1 MRGSVAV
8 TGGAGFVG
16 ANLIAALG
24 RTTGE
29 RVLVVE
35 DLELAHLENL
45 DGLEHEDCID
55 WHQFPARLSA
65 DPFRAVIH
73 LGAITDTGVHDWRLL
88 SERNVDFPKR
98 LLSICL
104 TRRIP
109 LLYASSAAV
118 YCSGARGEAR
128 RERPINP
135 YGRSK
140 LAFDEAVREALPNA
154 SSQVVG
160 LRYFNLY
167 GPREAHKGPMSSMVR
182 QLDRQ
187 CRAGGTMRLFEGS
200 GGFGDGEQRR
210 DFVSV
215 DDAVAITLWF
225 LEHPDR
231 SGIFDVGTGGNA
243 TFNAIARLVATH
255 HGHGE
260 VRYFPMPEDLRGSY
274 QHSTRAELE
283 SLREAGYPHPFRSVE
298 TGVPAYLDV
307 LDVEPDV
314 SKRAV

>member
-1 MRGSVAV
+1 MTGSVAV

-16 ANLIAALG
+16 ANLIAAVG
-24 RTTGE
+24 RATGE

-35 DLELAHLENL
+35 DLERAHLQNL
-45 DGLEHEDCID
+45 DGLEHGDCID
-55 WHQFPARLSA
+55 WRQFPARLSA

-73 LGAITDTGVHDWRLL
+73 LGAITDTRVQDWSLL
-88 SERNVDFPKR
+88 SRRNVDFPKR

-118 YCSGARGEAR
+118 YASGARGEAR
-128 RERPINP
+128 REGPINP

-140 LAFDEAVREALPNA
+140 LAFDQAVRAALPTA

-167 GPREAHKGPMSSMVR
+167 GRGEAHKGAMASMVR

-187 CRAGGTMRLFEGS
+187 CRARGKMPLFEGS
-200 GGFGDGEQRR
+200 GGFGDGEQSR

-215 DDAVAITLWF
+215 DDAVAVTLWF
-225 LEHPDR
+225 LEHPER
-231 SGIFDVGTGGNA
+231 SGIFDVGTGMNV
-243 TFNAIARLVATH
+243 TFNAVAQLVAAH
-255 HGHGE
+255 HGRGE

-274 QHSTRAELE
+274 QHSTRAELGP
-283 SLREAGYPHPFRSVE
+283 LREAGYPHPFRSVD
-298 TGVPAYLDV
+298 TGVPAYLDA
-307 LDVEPDV
+307 LDLEPDAP
-314 SKRAV
+314 SPAR

>member
-1 MRGSVAV
+1 MSGSVVV

-24 RTTGE
+24 RTIGQ

-35 DLELAHLENL
+35 DLGLAHMQNL
-45 DGLEHEDCID
+45 DGLEYEDCID

-65 DPFRAVIH
+65 DSFRAVIH
-73 LGAITDTGVHDWRLL
+73 LGAITDTRVHDWSLL

-98 LLSICL
+98 LLSMCL
-104 TRRIP
+104 SRKIP

-118 YCSGARGEAR
+118 YASGARGEAR

-140 LAFDEAVREALPNA
+140 LAFDEAVRGALPSA

-167 GPREAHKGPMSSMVR
+167 GKGEAHKGAMASMVR

-210 DFVSV
+210 DFVSI
-215 DDAVAITLWF
+215 DDAVAATLWF

-231 SGIFDVGTGGNA
+231 SGIFDVGTGVNV
-243 TFNAIARLVATH
+243 TFNAIAQLVAAH
-255 HGHGE
+255 NERGD
-260 VRYFPMPEDLRGSY
+260 VRYIPMPEDLRGSY

-283 SLREAGYPHPFRSVE
+283 PLREAGYPHPFRSVGI
-298 TGVPAYLDV
+298 GVPAYLDL
-307 LDVEPDV
+307 LDLEPDEA
-314 SKRAV
+314 SPAA